1 MDTTFLREAEEGKG
15 QSQNQAKSKK
25 GLTAFL
31 ALCAIGLAGTAY
43 ALMSDSSAFTNPEPQ
58 VPKIVGENP
67 ETTFTGT
74 PIFATL
80 EPFVVNLAS
89 PNEKTFFQLHLIYS
103 VKDEASSQAMQS
115 MTPIIRSR
123 ILMELAGKT
132 RADLEGEENRKK
144 LMQEVLEIARVATPG
159 NTPDETKGIIDV
171 HFSSF
176 VIQ

>member
-1 MDTTFLREAEEGKG
+1 MDTTFLREADNKTSPSA
-15 QSQNQAKSKK
+15 QQKSKSK
-25 GLTAFL
+25 LGLLFL
-31 ALCAIGLAGTAY
+31 VIALGAAGTAY
-43 ALMSDSSAFTNPEPQ
+43 ALMSDNPAFSNPEPQ

-80 EPFVVNLAS
+80 EPFVVNLAA
-89 PNEKTFFQLHLIYS
+89 PDERTFFQLHLIYS
-103 VKDEASSQAMQS
+103 VKDEISSQAMQS
-115 MTPIIRSR
+115 MTPVIRSR

-144 LMQEVLEIARVATPG
+144 LLAEVLEIARVATPSPAG
-159 NTPDETKGIIDV
+159 TQDKGILDV